1 VASSSSQPPGQ
12 VGPPFRVE
20 FGCGT
25 LADRSADFGGYVAV
39 TTPTPWHLTG
49 QILARQPERV
59 QFIQSLEV
67 DELDAA
73 IGSLPPVDT
82 VVGLGGGMAIDAAKY
97 VAVSRCTR
105 LYLVPTIASGNG
117 PFTRNIAIRR
127 GGVPVGSVADF
138 TPEAVLVDYD
148 VIRQARPDYNR
159 SGISDVLSSY
169 TALIDW
175 RAAASAGQA
184 EWRDDLA
191 EVSRRMRAKVVAA
204 ASEIGL
210 VSDAGIRTLME
221 AFAEG
226 AESAAS
232 KPGQRMFTGSD
243 HLFAWNLEATTGRH
257 FLHGEVV
264 GLGIILMYAFQGND
278 SEEPRRAL
286 SEAQVRY
293 LPRELGVARDEL
305 MRTLVSCP
313 AMRATSGR
321 CTPSWTSG
329 R

>member
-1 VASSSSQPPGQ
+1 LGSAEAWRSTPPS
-12 VGPPFRVE
+12 
-20 FGCGT
+20 T
-25 LADRSADFGGYVAV
+25 WRSAA
-39 TTPTPWHLTG
+39 
-49 QILARQPERV
+49 
-59 QFIQSLEV
+59 
-67 DELDAA
+67 
-73 IGSLPPVDT
+73 
-82 VVGLGGGMAIDAAKY
+82 GL
-97 VAVSRCTR
+97 R

-127 GGVPVGSVADF
+127 GGVPVGSAADF
-138 TPEAVLVDYD
+138 TPEAVLVDSA
-148 VIRQARPDYNR
+148 VIRQARPAYNR

-191 EVSRRMRAKVVAA
+191 EVSRRMRAKVAAA
-204 ASEIGL
+204 ASEIGE

-264 GLGIILMYAFQGND
+264 GLGILLMYAFQGND
-278 SEEPRRAL
+278 PEEPRRAL
-286 SEAQVRY
+286 TQAQVRY
-293 LPRELGVARDEL
+293 LPEELGVTRAEL
-305 MRTLVSCP
+305 LRTLVELPGYARDVRKMYTVLDERPMTP
-313 AMRATSGR
+313 AIAERLMTLVGM
-321 CTPSWTSG
+321 
-329 R
+329 